1 MKKQG
6 TLEINVEKFRY
17 LRHTADAKFK
27 AFGRSLEEAFC
38 HAALATAS
46 LMWDCDLIEPNIKHS
61 VFVSGKDEEQLLLN
75 FLEEILFLLDSQ
87 MFLMKK
93 ANGIRIENR
102 NGRLILD
109 ALLIGDTCSDR
120 YQTYGEVKAI
130 TYNEMKIVRDSFVE
144 VQVVVDM

>member
-1 MKKQG
+1 MKKFQ
-6 TLEINVEKFRY
+6 Y

-46 LMWDCDLIEPNIKHS
+46 LMWDCDLIEPYIKHS
-61 VFVSGKDEEQLLLN
+61 VHVSGKDEEQLLLN

-93 ANGIRIENR
+93 ADGLRIEKR

-109 ALLIGDTCSDR
+109 ALLLGDTSSNR
-120 YQTYGEVKAI
+120 YQTFGEVKAI
-130 TYNEMKIVRDSFVE
+130 TYSEMRIVKDSLVE